1 MGLERSVYNN
11 TGSYKKETELREERE
26 GPEEEEEERRGEKK
40 TQRKHRMEERRREKW
55 KGLRGYGMEREKTG
69 GRKRMTRE

>member
-40 TQRKHRMEERRREKW
+40 TQRKHRMEERRREIW
-55 KGLRGYGMEREKTG
+55 EGLRGYGMEREKTG
-69 GRKRMTRE
+69 EGGRE